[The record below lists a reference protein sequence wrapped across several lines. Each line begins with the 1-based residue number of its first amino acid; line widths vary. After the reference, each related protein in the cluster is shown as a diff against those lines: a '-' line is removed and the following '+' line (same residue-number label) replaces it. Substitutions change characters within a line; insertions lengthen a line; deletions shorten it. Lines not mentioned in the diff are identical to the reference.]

1 MVGVDKYNPPI
12 IAKLIEDINKRLENR
27 IIWKQGVGDEELKK
41 LYQEAKLFTYI
52 SSSEAMGL
60 PPLEAL
66 AAGTTPIVAD
76 TPTTREIFGSKA
88 YFVKNPNKVENIA
101 TILHQALKNDA
112 ERRRII
118 EGRQEVLE
126 KYTWDRHA
134 ELMLQLF
141 RKTAQ

>member
-1 MVGVDKYNPPI
+1 MD
-12 IAKLIEDINKRLENR
+12 
-27 IIWKQGVGDEELKK
+27 DEELKK

-66 AAGTTPIVAD
+66 AAGTTPVVAD
-76 TPTTREIFGSKA
+76 TPTTREIFGNRA
-88 YFVKNPNKVENIA
+88 YFVENPDEVENIVI
-101 TILHQALKNDA
+101 ILREALKNDA
-112 ERRRII
+112 GRHKIV
-118 EGRQEVLE
+118 EGGQEILK

-141 RKTAQ
+141 RRTAQ